1 MPIFCQNI
9 FLSPK
14 KLSTVL
20 PYFVKK
26 LSIYSKTQCSNVIFF
41 HILMK
46 TLCCHAHILSKKRSL
61 LFKLHYSIGQRS
73 QKYASFFSPDFSRNK
88 SLLSCPYFVKK
99 RPFSPKLW
107 CSHTIF
113 AICLS
118 KTPALMP
125 ILGEKN
131 VISINTTL
139 HYGPKKSISRK
150 NQCPHARL
158 WSTNFHSLKKTLL
171 PFPYFVKKTSNL
183 SKT

>member
-1 MPIFCQNI
+1 MIPFFPILHEKLMLSCLHFNKKRLFSKKRCAHAYILSIKRPFCQKYNYQVICFDFFFKTPAVTPFFGQETSFLWKPCFFNFAWKITALMPIFCQNI

-73 QKYASFFSPDFSRNK
+73 QKDASFFSPDFSRNK
-88 SLLSCPYFVKK
+88 SLLSCP
-99 RPFSPKLW
+99 
-107 CSHTIF
+107 
-113 AICLS
+113 
-118 KTPALMP
+118 
-125 ILGEKN
+125 
-131 VISINTTL
+131 
-139 HYGPKKSISRK
+139 
-150 NQCPHARL
+150 
-158 WSTNFHSLKKTLL
+158 
-171 PFPYFVKKTSNL
+171 
-183 SKT
+183 